1 MRHIHNDGNN
11 KHRMP
16 LFMQPEQ
23 AVKWIDPNLSEQ
35 EMKALLDYEIP
46 SAELL
51 EVPTWTIRTTKP
63 RPDGKLKHEKF
74 NWPGLP
80 PLGIDEPLKNALF

>member
-1 MRHIHNDGNN
+1 
-11 KHRMP
+11 MP